1 METLAKSNIF
11 RPYHTDDRFIMTKF
25 DILLEPSDITYPQ
38 NHSTTHR
45 EYIFALFL
53 LRYRVLDIG
62 LWLWRHSGSKTPRD
76 RIMRTSLPDTQGIV
90 SSRIATSLATNDLI
104 IF

>member
-1 METLAKSNIF
+1 MESLAKINVF

-25 DILLEPSDITYPQ
+25 DILLEPSDITYLE

-53 LRYRVLDIG
+53 LRYCVLDIA
-62 LWLWRHSGSKTPRD
+62 LWLWRHSGSKTPGD

-90 SSRIATSLATNDLI
+90 SSRIATSMATNDLF